1 MPEAILLEDVANLG
15 GKGSV
20 VNVSKGYMRN
30 FLLPRKLAQPATKSL
45 VAAAEAANKAAV
57 VERAQASEESQ
68 ELADLL
74 SKTTLTITAQAGE
87 DGRLFGS
94 VTTQDIA
101 DAILEARGVE
111 LDKRKIRLEEPIKQ
125 TGSHNVELE
134 LDGGIKATIKTI
146 VAEQ

>member
-45 VAAAEAANKAAV
+45 IAAAEAASKVAAA
-57 VERAQASEESQ
+57 EREQAGEDSQ
-68 ELADLL
+68 ELAELL
-74 SKTTLTITAQAGE
+74 SKTTLTIAAQAGE

-94 VTTQDIA
+94 ITTQDIA

-111 LDKRKIRLEEPIKQ
+111 LDKRKIRLDEPIKQ
-125 TGSHNVELE
+125 TGSHNVEIE
-134 LDGGIKATIKTI
+134 LDGGVKATVKTI

>member
-45 VAAAEAANKAAV
+45 IAAAEASTKAAAA
-57 VERAQASEESQ
+57 ERAQAGEESQ
-68 ELADLL
+68 ELAELL
-74 SKTTLTITAQAGE
+74 SKTTLTIAAQAGE

-94 VTTQDIA
+94 ITTQDIA

-111 LDKRKIRLEEPIKQ
+111 LDKRKIRLDEPIKQ
-125 TGSHNVELE
+125 TGSHNVEIE
-134 LDGGIKATIKTI
+134 LDGGVKATVKMI

>member
-45 VAAAEAANKAAV
+45 IAVAEASTKAAAA
-57 VERAQASEESQ
+57 ERAQAGEESQ
-68 ELADLL
+68 ELAELL
-74 SKTTLTITAQAGE
+74 SKTTLTIAAQAGE

-94 VTTQDIA
+94 ITTQDIA

-111 LDKRKIRLEEPIKQ
+111 LDKRKIRLDEPIKQ
-125 TGSHNVELE
+125 TGSHNVEIE
-134 LDGGIKATIKTI
+134 LDGGVKATVKTI